1 LEFTSDISRLAGAIN
16 GSGCVAAPPPVPN
29 EGRTA
34 RNQRFEEP
42 RILERT
48 RKSGQGEVDGVEIF
62 QSLDISSGAT
72 RSHAPP
78 ALALKVAFGHG
89 Q

>member
-1 LEFTSDISRLAGAIN
+1 LECTSDISRLAGAIN

-29 EGRTA
+29 EGRAA
-34 RNQRFEEP
+34 RNQHFEEP
-42 RILERT
+42 RVQV
-48 RKSGQGEVDGVEIF
+48 KASEIF
-62 QSLDISSGAT
+62 HSLDISSGAT